1 MHQNSENSKIKHFT
15 SWHSS
20 CIVLHRTASAGSP
33 LTHNNRIIMK
43 TVSRFTAIAA
53 VLLVSTSAFA
63 ADWSSNSVT
72 YAYVPDQSEP
82 GVLGKVSKNIMTFTH
97 VSGDKLGSNLFNID
111 LLKSSSN
118 DYASGNGGVGAQEWY
133 GFFQRNFSLN
143 AMTGNKTG
151 YGIAKDLNLTARV
164 DAGAKN
170 TTFAPAPRKLQLGM
184 SAAMPVSAGFWD
196 IGVAAYKE
204 NNHNG
209 FAQKNVSFD
218 VAPALNSA
226 WAIPVAGIG
235 TFGGFASIVGPKGK
249 DGDDKQTATET
260 LIRATFMFDVMGPK
274 SGLTAGVG
282 VEYWN
287 NKFGCKNSLS
297 SIKDACTSTTP
308 LVLVS
313 YAL

>member
-1 MHQNSENSKIKHFT
+1 
-15 SWHSS
+15 
-20 CIVLHRTASAGSP
+20 
-33 LTHNNRIIMK
+33 MK
-43 TVSRFTAIAA
+43 TVSRLTTLAA
-53 VLLVSTSAFA
+53 VLLASTGAFA
-63 ADWSSNSVT
+63 ADWSNNAIT
-72 YAYVPDQSEP
+72 YSYVPHQSEP
-82 GVLGKVSKNIMTFTH
+82 GVSDKVAKNIMTFTH

-111 LLKSSSN
+111 LLKSDSSDQAN
-118 DYASGNGGVGAQEWY
+118 RGGGGAQEWY
-133 GFFQRNFSLN
+133 GFYQRNFSLN

-170 TTFAPAPRKLQLGM
+170 TEFAPAPRKLRLGM

-204 NNHNG
+204 TNHNG
-209 FAQKNVSFD
+209 IVGKAVSFD
-218 VAPALNSA
+218 VAPSLSSA

-249 DGDDKQTATET
+249 DGFGAQTATET

-287 NKFGCKNSLS
+287 NKFGCKNSQS
-297 SIKDACTSTTP
+297 FKKDSCTSTTP

>member
-1 MHQNSENSKIKHFT
+1 
-15 SWHSS
+15 
-20 CIVLHRTASAGSP
+20 
-33 LTHNNRIIMK
+33 MK

-53 VLLVSTSAFA
+53 VLLASSSAFA

-72 YAYVPDQSEP
+72 YAYVPHQSEP
-82 GVLGKVSKNIMTFTH
+82 GVSDKVAKNILTFTSI
-97 VSGDKLGSNLFNID
+97 SGDKLGTNLFNID
-111 LLKSSSN
+111 LLKSN
-118 DYASGNGGVGAQEWY
+118 NADLANGGAQGAQEWY
-133 GFFQRNFSLN
+133 GFYQRNFSLN
-143 AMTGNKTG
+143 ALTGNKTG

-204 NNHNG
+204 SNNNG
-209 FAQKNVSFD
+209 IMNKAVSFD

-226 WAIPVAGIG
+226 WAIPMAGVG

-249 DGDDKQTATET
+249 DGFGEKTAMET

-274 SGLTAGVG
+274 TGLSAGVG

-287 NKFGCKNSLS
+287 NKFGCDS
-297 SIKDACTSTTP
+297 SIAANGNKCKATTP

-313 YAL
+313 YKL

>member
-1 MHQNSENSKIKHFT
+1 
-15 SWHSS
+15 
-20 CIVLHRTASAGSP
+20 
-33 LTHNNRIIMK
+33 MK

-53 VLLVSTSAFA
+53 VLLASSSTFA
-63 ADWSSNSVT
+63 ADWSSNSIT
-72 YAYVPDQSEP
+72 YGYAPHQSEP
-82 GVLGKVSKNIMTFTH
+82 GVSDKVAKNILTFTH

-111 LLKSSSN
+111 LLKSNSADQAN
-118 DYASGNGGVGAQEWY
+118 GNGGGAQEWY
-133 GFFQRNFSLN
+133 GFYQRNFSLN
-143 AMTGNKTG
+143 AMTGNKAG

-204 NNHNG
+204 SNHNG
-209 FAQKNVSFD
+209 LTGATHSVSFD

-226 WAIPVAGIG
+226 WAIPVAGVG

-249 DGDDKQTATET
+249 DGFGEKTATET

-274 SGLTAGVG
+274 SGLSAGGG

-287 NKFGCKNSLS
+287 NKFGCDSSLAS
-297 SIKDACTSTTP
+297 NGNKCKATTP
-308 LVLVS
+308 LLLVS
-313 YAL
+313 YKL

>member
-1 MHQNSENSKIKHFT
+1 
-15 SWHSS
+15 
-20 CIVLHRTASAGSP
+20 
-33 LTHNNRIIMK
+33 MK

-53 VLLVSTSAFA
+53 VLLASTSAFA

-72 YAYVPDQSEP
+72 YTYAPHQSEP
-82 GVLGKVSKNIMTFTH
+82 GVSDKVAKNIMTFTH

-111 LLKSSSN
+111 LLKSNSA
-118 DYASGNGGVGAQEWY
+118 DLTNGGAQGAQEWY
-133 GFFQRNFSLN
+133 GFYQRNFSLN

-170 TTFAPAPRKLQLGM
+170 TEFASAPRKLRLGM

-204 NNHNG
+204 NNNNG
-209 FAQKNVSFD
+209 IVGKSVSFD
-218 VAPALNSA
+218 VAPSLSSA
-226 WAIPVAGIG
+226 WAIPIGGIG
-235 TFGGFASIVGPKGK
+235 TFGGFASVVGPKGK
-249 DGDDKQTATET
+249 DGFGDKTATET

-287 NKFGCKNSLS
+287 NKFGCDS
-297 SIKDACTSTTP
+297 SVPANGNKCKATTP

>member
-1 MHQNSENSKIKHFT
+1 
-15 SWHSS
+15 
-20 CIVLHRTASAGSP
+20 
-33 LTHNNRIIMK
+33 MK

-53 VLLVSTSAFA
+53 VLLASTSAFA
-63 ADWSSNSVT
+63 ADWSNNSVT
-72 YAYVPDQSEP
+72 YSYIPDQSEP
-82 GVLGKVSKNIMTFTH
+82 GVEGKVSKNIMTFTH

-118 DYASGNGGVGAQEWY
+118 DPANGNVQGAQEWY
-133 GFFQRNFSLN
+133 GFYQRNFSFN

-170 TTFAPAPRKLQLGM
+170 TEFAPAPRKLRLGM

-196 IGVAAYKE
+196 IGVSAYKE
-204 NNHNG
+204 SNQNG
-209 FAQKNVSFD
+209 LTIPSIKVPNSQSYK
-218 VAPALNSA
+218 VAPALDSA

-249 DGDDKQTATET
+249 DGFGDETATET
-260 LIRATFMFDVMGPK
+260 LIRATFMFNVMGPK

-297 SIKDACTSTTP
+297 PKKDACTSTTP